1 MKLFSSVKARIYA
14 AFICVVA
21 IIVVIAAT
29 AILMTF
35 SAEAM
40 FGQYRQASRQ
50 SLEINDYVR
59 DVETLRM
66 DFSDYLREPTSQRAD
81 RVREMILD
89 VGTTDADGLA
99 FFLHDPVSVDAI
111 DTVTA
116 QSKQYDA
123 TFTKLVA
130 AIAAGTDPYAAA
142 ETAELRELGL
152 AMSELYNAMSDRAK
166 ETQNK
171 LGPEIEAEQE
181 LQNWIILVVGLVG
194 LVVGITLA
202 VITARWLSGAI
213 GGLTRTMRSL
223 SEGDYDV
230 EIAGVGASNEL
241 GDMARALETFRDNG
255 RQVVAAQ
262 AGKQAEA
269 ERTSA
274 RAETMARFQAAFD
287 AVIARALNGDF
298 AGRLDPNN
306 GDPEIDRI
314 ASNLNAMLGSI
325 EAALAEADRVLD
337 ALARADLRERMLGSY
352 AGAFERLKASTNN
365 VADKLADMVG
375 ELRDTS
381 RALKTATAEILAG
394 ANDLSERTTRQ
405 AATIEETSAAM
416 EQMASTVSLNA
427 ERARDASAS
436 TEKVTHVVEASSAVM
451 DQATSAMSAIE
462 TSSGKISNI
471 IGLIDDIAFQTN
483 LLALNASVEAAR
495 AGEAGKGF
503 AVVAVEVRRLA
514 QSAAQASSEVK
525 VLIEQSAS
533 EVRNG
538 TKLVADVAGRLG
550 EIIAGVR
557 QTASVMETIAS
568 DSKAQAAGIAE
579 VNVAVRQM
587 DEMTQHNAALV
598 EEMNASI
605 EQTEGQAGKL
615 DTIVETF
622 TLDDAMAGRSAKS
635 SRAAPASP
643 APAPTEPGARAL
655 MGKVKK
661 AAKAYFGGAAAEDWN
676 EF

>member
-1 MKLFSSVKARIYA
+1 MKRLSSVKARIYA
-14 AFICVVA
+14 AFISVVA
-21 IIVVIAAT
+21 IILVIAAT

-66 DFSDYLREPTSQRAD
+66 DFADYLREPTSQRAD

-116 QSKQYDA
+116 QSQQYDA

-142 ETAELRELGL
+142 ETSELRDLGL
-152 AMSELYNAMSDRAK
+152 AMSELYNAMSDRAQ
-166 ETQNK
+166 ETQNA
-171 LGPEIEAEQE
+171 LGPQIESQQQ
-181 LQNWIILVVGLVG
+181 LQTWIIVAVGLVG
-194 LVVGITLA
+194 LFAGIAVA

-230 EIAGVGASNEL
+230 EIAGTGVSNEL

-255 RQVVAAQ
+255 RQVAEAQ

-298 AGRLDPNN
+298 AGRLDPHN

-314 ASNLNAMLGSI
+314 ANNLNAMLGSI

-352 AGAFERLKASTNN
+352 AGAFERLKDSTNN
-365 VADKLADMVG
+365 VADKLAAMVA

-525 VLIEQSAS
+525 VLIEQSAT

-568 DSKAQAAGIAE
+568 DSKAQASGIAE

-622 TLDDAMAGRSAKS
+622 TLDDAVAGRSARP
-635 SRAAPASP
+635 SRATPAGP
-643 APAPTEPGARAL
+643 APAEPGARAL
-655 MGKVKK
+655 IGKVKK

>member
-1 MKLFSSVKARIYA
+1 MKFLSSVKGRIYA
-14 AFICVVA
+14 AFIGVVA
-21 IIVVIAAT
+21 IILIVAAT
-29 AILMTF
+29 AIFMMY
-35 SAEAM
+35 SAEAL
-40 FGQYRQASRQ
+40 FSDYRQAARQ

-59 DVETLRM
+59 DAETLRQ
-66 DFSDYLREPTSQRAD
+66 DFATYLAEPTPEQAEQ
-81 RVREMILD
+81 VKAMILD
-89 VGTTDADGLA
+89 VATTDADGLA
-99 FFLHDPVSVDAI
+99 FFAHDPVSLAAI
-111 DTVTA
+111 DEVTIDA
-116 QSKQYDA
+116 QTYDTLFA
-123 TFTKLVA
+123 ELVA
-130 AIAAGTDPYAAA
+130 AVGAGAVAQQAPQ
-142 ETAELRELGL
+142 TAELKVLGEKISTVL
-152 AMSELYNAMSDRAK
+152 NSMSDRAK
-166 ETQNK
+166 DAQNT
-171 LGPEIEAEQE
+171 LGPQIADAQQLET
-181 LQNWIILVVGLVG
+181 LIILAVSLAGLVAG
-194 LVVGITLA
+194 IVVA
-202 VITARWLSGAI
+202 AITARWLGGTI
-213 GGLTRTMRSL
+213 GGLTQTMQVL
-223 SEGDYDV
+223 SGGDFDV
-230 EIAGVGASNEL
+230 TIAGAGAQNEL

-255 RQVVAAQ
+255 RQVAA
-262 AGKQAEA
+262 AEVEKQVEAQRVA
-269 ERTSA
+269 ER
-274 RAETMARFQAAFD
+274 AERMARFQAAFD
-287 AVIARALNGDF
+287 AAIARAMNGDF
-298 AGRLDPNN
+298 GARLDADN

-314 ASNLNAMLGSI
+314 ASNLNAMLTSI
-325 EAALAEADRVLD
+325 EAALSEADTVLAALAEAD
-337 ALARADLRERMLGSY
+337 LRERMRGTY
-352 AGAFERLKASTNN
+352 AGAFERLKTSTNN
-365 VADKLADMVG
+365 VADKLSSMVG
-375 ELRDTS
+375 ELRETS

-416 EQMASTVSLNA
+416 EQMATTVSLNA
-427 ERARDASAS
+427 ERARDASAN
-436 TEKVTHVVEASSAVM
+436 TEKVTAVVEASSGVM

-462 TSSGKISNI
+462 SSSAKISNI

-525 VLIEQSAS
+525 ALIDQSAS

-550 EIIAGVR
+550 EIIEGVR

-568 DSKAQAAGIAE
+568 DSQTQASGIAE

-622 TLDDAMAGRSAKS
+622 TLEAATGTADRSPMRPAMTS
-635 SRAAPASP
+635 APARP
-643 APAPTEPGARAL
+643 EPTGARAL
-655 MGKVKK
+655 IGKVKK
-661 AAKAYFGGAAAEDWN
+661 AANSYFGGAAAEDWN

>member
-1 MKLFSSVKARIYA
+1 MKRLSSVKARIYA
-14 AFICVVA
+14 AFAGVAA
-21 IIVVIAAT
+21 IILVVAAT
-29 AILMTF
+29 AIGMMY
-35 SAEAM
+35 SAETLFA
-40 FGQYRQASRQ
+40 QYRQAARQ

-59 DVETLRM
+59 DVETLRQ
-66 DFSDYLREPTSQRAD
+66 DFADYLQAPDARKGA

-89 VGTTDADGLA
+89 VGTTDADGMA
-99 FFLHDPVSVDAI
+99 FFLHDPVSLEAI
-111 DTVTA
+111 ETVTL
-116 QSKQYDA
+116 QSQQYDA
-123 TFTKLVA
+123 AFTKLMA
-130 AIAAGTDPYAAA
+130 AIAAGTAADSA
-142 ETAELRELGL
+142 PETAEIRALGL
-152 AMSELYNAMSDRAK
+152 SMSELYNAMSDRAK
-166 ETQNK
+166 QTQNA
-171 LGPEIEAEQE
+171 LGPQIVDQQR
-181 LQNWIILVVGLVG
+181 LQFYIIATVGLIG
-194 LVVGITLA
+194 LIAGIALA
-202 VITARWLSGAI
+202 AITARWLGSAI
-213 GGLTRTMRSL
+213 VGLTATMRAL
-223 SEGDYDV
+223 SQGNYDV
-230 EIAGVGASNEL
+230 AIAGTDVRNEL

-255 RQVVAAQ
+255 RQVAQ
-262 AGKQAEA
+262 AEVEKLARDSSAQ
-269 ERTSA
+269 A
-274 RAETMARFQAAFD
+274 RAELMARFQAAFD
-287 AVIARALNGDF
+287 TVIAGAMKGDF
-298 AGRLDPNN
+298 SARLDPNQ

-314 ASNLNAMLGSI
+314 ADNLNAMLVSVETALG
-325 EAALAEADRVLD
+325 EAETVLG
-337 ALARADLRERMLGSY
+337 AMAQADLRERMRGNY
-352 AGAFERLKASTNN
+352 AGAFDRLKTSTNN
-365 VADKLADMVG
+365 VADKLAEMVG
-375 ELRDTS
+375 ELRQTS

-416 EQMASTVSLNA
+416 EQMASTVALNA
-427 ERARDASAS
+427 ERAKTASGS
-436 TEKVTHVVEASSAVM
+436 TDKVTRVVEASSAVM
-451 DQATSAMSAIE
+451 DEATSAMTAIE
-462 TSSGKISNI
+462 TSSAKISNI

-538 TKLVADVAGRLG
+538 TKLVSDVAGRLG
-550 EIIAGVR
+550 EIIEGVR

-568 DSKAQAAGIAE
+568 DSQAQASGFSE

-598 EEMNASI
+598 EQMNASI
-605 EQTEGQAGKL
+605 EQTESQAGTL

-622 TLDDAMAGRSAKS
+622 TLADQQAAAASRPARSA
-635 SRAAPASP
+635 RTPVQAPA
-643 APAPTEPGARAL
+643 EPGARAL

>member
-1 MKLFSSVKARIYA
+1 MPFLSSVKGRIYA
-14 AFICVVA
+14 AFISVVA
-21 IIVVIAAT
+21 IILAIAAT
-29 AILMTF
+29 SAVMMY
-35 SAEAM
+35 SAEGLFA
-40 FGQYRQASRQ
+40 QYRQAARQ

-59 DVETLRM
+59 DVETLRQ
-66 DFSDYLREPTSQRAD
+66 DFSSYLQDPSPQRAA

-99 FFLHDPVSVDAI
+99 FFLHDAVSIEAI
-111 DTVTA
+111 ETVTL
-116 QSKQYDA
+116 QSQTYEA

-130 AIAAGTDPYAAA
+130 AIAAGTAPEAAA
-142 ETAELRELGL
+142 ETAELQALGQ

-166 ETQNK
+166 EAQNT
-171 LGPEIEAEQE
+171 LGPQIVGQQHTQFIM
-181 LQNWIILVVGLVG
+181 LITVGLVG
-194 LVVGITLA
+194 LVAGIGLA
-202 VITARWLSGAI
+202 AMTARWLGRAI
-213 GGLTRTMRSL
+213 SGLTRTMQAL
-223 SEGDYDV
+223 SGGDHDV
-230 EIAGVGASNEL
+230 VISGTGARNEL
-241 GDMARALETFRDNG
+241 GEMARALETFRDNA
-255 RQVVAAQ
+255 RQVAEAEI
-262 AGKQAEA
+262 AKQAEA
-269 ERTSA
+269 GRTLA
-274 RAETMARFQAAFD
+274 RAETMARFQAEFD
-287 AVIARALNGDF
+287 AVIARAMNGDF
-298 AGRLDPNN
+298 AARLDAHH

-314 ASNLNAMLGSI
+314 ADNLNAMLTSI
-325 EAALAEADRVLD
+325 EAALEEADTVLGALAEAD
-337 ALARADLRERMLGSY
+337 LRQRMRGTY
-352 AGAFERLKASTNN
+352 AGAFERLKTSTNN
-365 VADKLADMVG
+365 VADKLAGMVG

-416 EQMASTVSLNA
+416 EQMASTVALNA
-427 ERARDASAS
+427 ERARQASSS
-436 TEKVTHVVEASSAVM
+436 TDKVTHVVEASSAVM
-451 DQATSAMSAIE
+451 DQATGAMSAIE
-462 TSSGKISNI
+462 TSSSKISNI

-525 VLIEQSAS
+525 MLIEQSAS

-568 DSKAQAAGIAE
+568 DSQAQANGIAE

-622 TLDDAMAGRSAKS
+622 VLANE
-635 SRAAPASP
+635 
-643 APAPTEPGARAL
+643 APAPIRMATRSRTEPAPEPGARAL
-655 MGKVKK
+655 MGKVKQ